1 MPHRCMEC
9 KNTIEGSSIDLS
21 SGCPVC
27 GGKKFQYIKPAKK
40 AETDPHK
47 ITVIEYVAQAAEAEA
62 KSEEKKPRPKALSKP
77 EKVLKVKPI
86 EVKPVAVKPIAAA
99 PEVKVESKPPHVE
112 KKNHHERIESVRIL
126 ESGRYDLNLPI
137 LLSRKELVMS
147 REDGVYVVD
156 LPSALKMPK
165 KKSR

>member
-27 GGKKFQYIKPAKK
+27 GGKKFQYIKPPKK
-40 AETDPHK
+40 AETDPRK

-62 KSEEKKPRPKALSKP
+62 KSEEKKSRQKAPAKP
-77 EKVLKVKPI
+77 EKVSKPRLI
-86 EVKPVAVKPIAAA
+86 AVA
-99 PEVKVESKPPHVE
+99 PEAKAEIKPSPAE

-147 REDGVYVVD
+147 KEDGVYVVD